1 MKTDKIENS
10 VVICT
15 RFCSSVV
22 TIKRNENETIL
33 QLIDEVE
40 NEEWEEDSFVQG
52 TIIAPVRILWMTII
66 Y

>member
-1 MKTDKIENS
+1 MKTDKIENI

-15 RFCSSVV
+15 RLCSSVV
-22 TIKRNENETIL
+22 TIKRNDNETIL

-52 TIIAPVRILWMTII
+52 TIAPFRIL
-66 Y
+66 

>member
-22 TIKRNENETIL
+22 TIKINDNETIL

-40 NEEWEEDSFVQG
+40 NEE
-52 TIIAPVRILWMTII
+52 
-66 Y
+66 